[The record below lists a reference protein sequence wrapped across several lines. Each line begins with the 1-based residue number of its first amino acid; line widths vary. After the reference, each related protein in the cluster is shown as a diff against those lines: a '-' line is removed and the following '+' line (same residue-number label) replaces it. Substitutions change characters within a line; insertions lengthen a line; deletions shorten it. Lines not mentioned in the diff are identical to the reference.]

1 MNNDFDI
8 FVIEVFLKE
17 YCNITS
23 ADRSKVLLK
32 CWEQTLIVKV
42 DIAWFSS
49 VARDT
54 SIPSIEE

>member
-1 MNNDFDI
+1 MSG
-8 FVIEVFLKE
+8 VLQQLE
-17 YCNITS
+17 NI
-23 ADRSKVLLK
+23 V
-32 CWEQTLIVKV
+32 QTLIVKV

>member
-1 MNNDFDI
+1 MNNDFDTLL
-8 FVIEVFLKE
+8 IEMFLKVN
-17 YCNITS
+17 CNIIST
-23 ADRSKVLLK
+23 DRSKVLFE